1 MCQPLKRCAVEP
13 EAFDSLSG
21 AVCIGVAVDSVPGGV
36 ELVVEWAGISGEHH
50 HAAQPLEECRQ
61 LLVLVVV
68 QFVPVDLPVALW
80 RTFVLRVEWT

>member
-21 AVCIGVAVDSVPGGV
+21 AVCIGVAVDSVPGDV
-36 ELVVEWAGISGEHH
+36 ELVVEGQGYPESTTMPRSRLRN
-50 HAAQPLEECRQ
+50 AASSLCWLSSSSYRY
-61 LLVLVVV
+61 
-68 QFVPVDLPVALW
+68 DLPVALW